1 MPTKT
6 KFTKKQLEQLYKG
19 YAVNVKGGFYFI
31 NEYGD
36 IDFMYSDTPVYKKID
51 FQGEYNE

>member
-6 KFTKKQLEQLYKG
+6 KFTKKQSEQLYKG
-19 YAVNVKGGFYFI
+19 YAVNVKGGFYFV

-36 IDFMYSDTPVYKKID
+36 IEFMYSDKPIYKKLD
-51 FQGEYNE
+51 LQGEYNE